1 VIQIANTQSEIQR
14 YLKMGIPVIW
24 HSDGGL
30 AKPNGGH
37 HTEHCVLL
45 THFTPGSILYGL
57 LDPAGGVK
65 SEYNYHQL
73 GGSDNSRAYAVLNDQ
88 AAAVIRSN
96 KVSRGSTI
104 HATAANQTIN
114 ANYGK
119 NLRLSATASSPLAIP
134 LEELFI
140 TATMPGDKKIAVK
153 MLKQSDGSYRG
164 TIPGYLVTA
173 NFSYKIMAMNSYG
186 ARFYSDPVEVV
197 VTGSSSA
204 AGKFLDRASAGVSKL
219 STSVALTIDEAKR
232 RLILNFRGI
241 KQKTKQLF
249 TRR

>member
-1 VIQIANTQSEIQR
+1 
-14 YLKMGIPVIW
+14 M
-24 HSDGGL
+24 
-30 AKPNGGH
+30 
-37 HTEHCVLL
+37 
-45 THFTPGSILYGL
+45 
-57 LDPAGGVK
+57 
-65 SEYNYHQL
+65 
-73 GGSDNSRAYAVLNDQ
+73 LNDQ
-88 AAAVIRSN
+88 AMAVINSN
-96 KVSRGSTI
+96 KVSRGLVVQ
-104 HATAANQTIN
+104 ATAANQTIN
-114 ANYGK
+114 ADYGK
-119 NLRLSATASSPLAIP
+119 NLRLSATANTSLAIP